1 MWGKRGGCLPLCLL
15 RIQISIGNS
24 AICGS
29 SDAEFQVQ
37 TGCTDRKFHQMLQ
50 FFLLENEKLLIGLG
64 REVRKTSHKIILFHF
79 YCSSRVGFYVYCV
92 TVLILVLSLVL

>member
-1 MWGKRGGCLPLCLL
+1 M
-15 RIQISIGNS
+15 QNS
-24 AICGS
+24 RCRLGALIENFTKCYN
-29 SDAEFQVQ
+29 
-37 TGCTDRKFHQMLQ
+37 
-50 FFLLENEKLLIGLG
+50 FLLENGKLLIGLG